1 MNHIT
6 KNYGLLKS
14 RGPFGRIF
22 ISLWDWVTRSY
33 FQITLKVPFY
43 QKNWHH
49 KFYRGLHISDIPSF
63 SFWRVESVT
72 PYRPPIYTRR
82 PDRYPFFR
90 AGGDLRLHDNENM
103 RPIDYTRRLEANSKF
118 KKEMLQFLEQQQ
130 ESFSNF
136 QRTRQK
142 IELGTPH
149 RVKLTKPAKTSG
161 MFGKNY
167 GTFHF
172 DYPFILTSFRFLFG
186 TTTGQAAGI
195 WCSDWSRGW

>member
-1 MNHIT
+1 MFVIFAYKMT
-6 KNYGLLKS
+6 E
-14 RGPFGRIF
+14 FGIF
-22 ISLWDWVTRSY
+22 EKCW
-33 FQITLKVPFY
+33 
-43 QKNWHH
+43 
-49 KFYRGLHISDIPSF
+49 
-63 SFWRVESVT
+63 
-72 PYRPPIYTRR
+72 

-167 GTFHF
+167 GTFNYF
-172 DYPFILTSFRFLFG
+172 WNQY
-186 TTTGQAAGI
+186 QKA
-195 WCSDWSRGW
+195 SDPT